1 MDEIVVKFNNVTK
14 MYKLYKNDKKRL
26 LAIFFK
32 RVKYKEKKA
41 VDNVSFNVK
50 KGESLAIFG
59 KNGARKINYI
69 KNDNRSNISK

>member
-59 KNGARKINYI
+59 KNVARKINYI